1 MRKIF
6 KMESIKDK
14 INQRESQRMQ
24 NKINCFLHFLRN
36 HFPVKEDN
44 EITYIYFFTPG
55 EGKNKDDYKYLL
67 PIFEDELKRRPQI
80 VYKNSIDKDDKGDVI
95 IMIPFGSPMDSE
107 TYASQIEY
115 CKPGGRL
122 FVYSED
128 SFLFFPI
135 HKDDPDYEL
144 LEFHDEGEGTDLICS
159 RIYSRR
165 EKKMDGF

>member
-1 MRKIF
+1 MREIF
-6 KMESIKDK
+6 KMELIKETIEDK
-14 INQRESQRMQ
+14 VVQKMQ
-24 NKINCFLHFLRN
+24 NKINCFLYFLRN
-36 HFPVKEDN
+36 HFPVKE
-44 EITYIYFFTPG
+44 ITYIYFFTFN

-80 VYKNSIDKDDKGDVI
+80 MYKNSIDKDDKGDVI

-135 HKDDPDYEL
+135 RKDDPDYEL